1 MVRMQVHKVG
11 LDPQRLPLV
20 LLADENVKRLLPIWI
35 GNFEAHAI
43 TTQLQGRD
51 FPRPLTHELL
61 LAVLTGLG
69 GRLEEVQ
76 VTRLEAGVF
85 YAVLVI
91 ASPSGRLEI
100 DSRPSD
106 ALALAVATAVPIYVA
121 ESVLD
126 EAQFL
131 SDEGEAEQLDKF
143 RGLLSGLDTAVAE
156 PVPEDDPATSGEL
169 ES

>member
-11 LDPQRLPLV
+11 LDPQRQPLV
-20 LLADENVKRLLPIWI
+20 LLADEPVKRLLPIWI

-43 TTQLQGRD
+43 STQLQGKS

-76 VTRLEAGVF
+76 VTRLEDGVF

-91 ASPSGRLEI
+91 AGPSGRLEI

-106 ALALAVATAVPIYVA
+106 ALTLAVATAVPIYVA
-121 ESVLD
+121 EAVLD
-126 EAQFL
+126 QAQIL
-131 SDEGEAEQLDKF
+131 SDDGEAEENDRLRD
-143 RGLLSGLDTAVAE
+143 LLSGLDTTVAE
-156 PVPEDDPATSGEL
+156 SVPEDDAAGGEP
-169 ES
+169 ER